1 MQAQRVDF
9 HRASCDPL
17 CHARLGTRGGL
28 CRRKSGILWL
38 PVKMTT
44 VYAMTSYLGLWLD
57 MPEGCLLATNH
68 RIRTAMK
75 SQSSLKEEAASGLML
90 FVSW

>member
-1 MQAQRVDF
+1 
-9 HRASCDPL
+9 
-17 CHARLGTRGGL
+17 
-28 CRRKSGILWL
+28 
-38 PVKMTT
+38 
-44 VYAMTSYLGLWLD
+44 MTSYLGLWLD

-90 FVSW
+90 FVFWFTACHPGSLLSLFLVLKYLSSLDKQQVLLQPGVL